1 MATTPLARQTSC
13 WHSLGATPEQKAPM
27 PDEQPATENP
37 SQLILSHLATPTG
50 TALVVCD
57 ETGVLR
63 ALDWEGYEERMH
75 RLLRRHYGMTPLQQ
89 GVAAASLSQSLSHAL
104 DAYFSGE
111 PAAIDRIH
119 VATNGT
125 SFQRRVWAGLRQ
137 IPAGETRSYGQ
148 LAAMIGAPPTAVRA
162 VGLAN
167 GANPIG
173 VVVPCHRV
181 IGANGALTGYAGGLA
196 RKRWLLTHEGA
207 GFADVNTETGG
218 ALSALPLFSFLAP
231 QG

>member
-1 MATTPLARQTSC
+1 MRPVMETPPAAPAPQRLLLSQWPTPAGMAL
-13 WHSLGATPEQKAPM
+13 
-27 PDEQPATENP
+27 
-37 SQLILSHLATPTG
+37 LI
-50 TALVVCD
+50 CD
-57 ETGVLR
+57 ETGALR
-63 ALDWEGYEERMH
+63 VFDWEGYDGRMR
-75 RLLRRHYGMTPLQQ
+75 RLLARHYGPVEPETGATPPD
-89 GVAAASLSQSLSHAL
+89 LSQAL
-104 DAYFSGE
+104 DAYFGGDLT
-111 PAAIDRIH
+111 AIDAIR

-125 SFQRRVWAGLRQ
+125 PFQRRVWAGLRL

-181 IGANGALTGYAGGLA
+181 IGADGSLTGYAGGLS

-207 GFADVNTETGG
+207 GFSDKPKRGDKNAGE
-218 ALSALPLFSFLAP
+218 ALSALPLFAMLGEP
-231 QG
+231 G